1 MLIVVVTVAS
11 IIISIIFCWC
21 CSKLDKEILEGLS
34 IFSTLL
40 SVIALLSE
48 IAIIICMRLPQERQA
63 IEYKERYDALVLS
76 MRIENLMLSSDTIK
90 ELYTYNTEIKLQR
103 KYLNSSWTNWFAS
116 PTIAQQPIIDYNS
129 KEKYLILS

>member
-1 MLIVVVTVAS
+1 MLIVVITVAL

-21 CSKLDKEILEGLS
+21 CSKLDKEILEVLS
-34 IFSTLL
+34 IISIALL
-40 SVIALLSE
+40 VIALLSE
-48 IAIIICMRLPQERQA
+48 ITIIICARLPQERQA

-90 ELYTYNTEIKLQR
+90 ELYTYNTEIKLHR

>member
-1 MLIVVVTVAS
+1 MLIVIITVAAV
-11 IIISIIFCWC
+11 IISIIFCWC
-21 CSKLDKEILEGLS
+21 FSNINNDILEGLS
-34 IFSTLL
+34 IFSILGSL
-40 SVIALLSE
+40 IALLSE
-48 IAIIICMRLPQERQA
+48 IAIIICMRLPVEKQE
-63 IEYKERYDALVLS
+63 IEYKERYDALVS
-76 MRIENLMLSSDTIK
+76 AMQIENLILSSDTIK